1 MARPSYSPLLQA
13 QVKPRSCGIYLEK
26 RTCLWVFQLAPQH
39 VRLGGKRSTGR
50 TISFWKLPAFKACI
64 SKGELVEWEEVY
76 EGVFYGTLRTELERL
91 WSEGKT
97 VVFDVDVV
105 GGLKLREAL
114 GDRALSVFV
123 QPPSLEELRNR
134 LEGRGT
140 DSKERID
147 ERMEKAEWEWKQNI
161 HFDRILIN
169 THLDE
174 AFKEAADLVTDHLG
188 LTLDHLTTPEE

>member
-1 MARPSYSPLLQA
+1 M
-13 QVKPRSCGIYLEK
+13 
-26 RTCLWVFQLAPQH
+26 
-39 VRLGGKRSTGR
+39 
-50 TISFWKLPAFKACI
+50 
-64 SKGELVEWEEVY
+64 
-76 EGVFYGTLRTELERL
+76 
-91 WSEGKT
+91 
-97 VVFDVDVV
+97 
-105 GGLKLREAL
+105 
-114 GDRALSVFV
+114 

-169 THLDE
+169 TNLDE
-174 AFKEAADLVTDHLG
+174 AFKEAAVLVTNHLG